1 MPSSHFLTAGLIAAA
16 AIPVAVVAAPTAAVP
31 TGGEANFTGPLV
43 TPAVNTLPA
52 GMINVEPYLIHTNAR
67 GWFDGDGDRH
77 AEKPTLRQWQVAL
90 PMTYGLTDTISVQL
104 TLNAA
109 RTSVDGR
116 HSDGMRMGDSTLRV
130 QSRLTAPHADGTG
143 LVLAVSAAQRLAT
156 GEYHHLDNNPL
167 NGMGTGAMRTT
178 FAVGAQQLHWLDNG
192 HALRWRGQLAWSPA
206 PARVRLR
213 GQNVYGTPKGFRGY
227 AAPGQAWSASLAA
240 EYVLDRHWVLVGE
253 AIWNRESGTR
263 LKGAAEGHWA
273 YTSPSNHA
281 LSLAPALEYHFNPKV
296 GLIAGVQF
304 TVGGRHATDYVAP
317 QVALNMVF

>member
-1 MPSSHFLTAGLIAAA
+1 MSSSRFLTVALAAA
-16 AIPVAVVAAPTAAVP
+16 AVPASVVAAPAGAAP
-31 TGGEANFTGPLV
+31 SDGDANFTGPLV
-43 TPAVNTLPA
+43 TPAVNTLSA
-52 GMINVEPYLIHTNAR
+52 GMLNVEPYLIHTNAR
-67 GWFDGDGDRH
+67 GWFDSDGDRH
-77 AEKPTLRQWQVAL
+77 AQKPTLRQWQVAL
-90 PMTYGLTDTISVQL
+90 PMTYGLTDNISVQL

-130 QSRLTAPHADGTG
+130 QSRLTAPKADGTG
-143 LVLAVSAAQRLAT
+143 LVLAVAAAQRLAT

-178 FAVGAQQLHWLDNG
+178 FAFGAQQLHWLDNG
-192 HALRWRGQLAWSPA
+192 HALRWRGQLAWSPS
-206 PARVRLR
+206 PGRVRLR
-213 GQNVYGTPKGFRGY
+213 GANVYGTPDHFRGY
-227 AAPGQAWSASLAA
+227 AAPGQAWNASFAA
-240 EYVLDRHWVLVGE
+240 EYVLDRRWVLVGE

-263 LKGAAEGHWA
+263 LKGAADGHWA
-273 YTSPSNHA
+273 HTSPSNHA

-304 TVGGRHATDYVAP
+304 TVGGRNATDYVAP